1 MKSFTIAALAAAFL
15 LTTQSIAGAQVSF
28 GIRIGPPPPA
38 FVIHAVPVQPAPA
51 YTWINGYWYPVG
63 NHYRWHNGY
72 WARPPYPGAYW
83 VAPRYQ
89 SDLYFGGYW
98 GGHHHEGRGHGHGH
112 SGHH

>member
-51 YTWINGYWYPVG
+51 Y
-63 NHYRWHNGY
+63 HL
-72 WARPPYPGAYW
+72 
-83 VAPRYQ
+83 
-89 SDLYFGGYW
+89 D
-98 GGHHHEGRGHGHGH
+98 
-112 SGHH
+112 